1 MQYDTSENQKSETGI
16 SMIVKGIR
24 HGIAT
29 GKYFPG
35 MKLKE
40 TAICKEFSASR
51 TPVREAFRILQND
64 GLLVYTPQRGVQ
76 VAFFDKKNLYDSLEL
91 RAYVEA
97 LSARNAAEDA
107 TLEQIREAGPLDEPI
122 RICYSNNLSLTT
134 ELDWKIHMCIA
145 RMGNNEYVVNVLE
158 KMMNSQMYFN
168 VYPPFGEW
176 RVLDSYKE
184 HNDILNAIEA
194 HLPEIAER
202 YMEIHFYSSIHCEKI
217 NTGQK
222 QEEDQ

>member
-1 MQYDTSENQKSETGI
+1 MQYDISENQKGETGI

-24 HGIAT
+24 NGIAT

-35 MKLKE
+35 MKLRE
-40 TAICKEFSASR
+40 AAICKEFSASR

-76 VAFFDKKNLYDSLEL
+76 VAFFSKKNLYDSLEL
-91 RAYVEA
+91 RIYVEA
-97 LSARNAAEDA
+97 LSAKKAAEYA
-107 TLEQIREAGPLDEPI
+107 TAKQIAEARQINEQI
-122 RICYSNNLSLTT
+122 RICYCDNKSLTT

-145 RMGNNEYVVNVLE
+145 KMGNNEYVVNVLE

-176 RVLDSYKE
+176 RVFDSYKE

-202 YMEIHFYSSIHCEKI
+202 YMEVHFYSSIHCEKI
-217 NTGQK
+217 NAEKQK
-222 QEEDQ
+222 DE